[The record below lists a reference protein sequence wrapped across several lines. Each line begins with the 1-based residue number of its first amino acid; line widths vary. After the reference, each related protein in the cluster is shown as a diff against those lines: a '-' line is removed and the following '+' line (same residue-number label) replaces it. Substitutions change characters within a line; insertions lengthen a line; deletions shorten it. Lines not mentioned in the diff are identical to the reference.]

1 MDTTVDYPPH
11 SHLRPTR
18 APKGNMFSQT
28 AEYAL
33 RAVMHL
39 VERPDAPAS
48 SETISQ
54 AMQIPKP
61 YLSKVLR
68 DLVLAEVV
76 RSIRG
81 PNGGFVLAR
90 LASQVTVL
98 DVVNAVD
105 PIKRITACPL
115 GRPEHTQLCRL
126 HRQMDSAIE
135 HVECSLRSTTLDQ
148 LATSPDLLARPATTT
163 QPLILS
169 KRRKAKP

>member
-1 MDTTVDYPPH
+1 MMDMVIDYPSATH
-11 SHLRPTR
+11 R
-18 APKGNMFSQT
+18 ARSARSKGHMFSQT

-39 VERPDAPAS
+39 VEQPDGPAS
-48 SETISQ
+48 SETISR
-54 AMQIPKP
+54 AMQVPRP

-68 DLVLAEVV
+68 DLVVAELVASV
-76 RSIRG
+76 RG

-90 LASQVTVL
+90 PASRITVL

-105 PIKRITACPL
+105 PIKRITECPL
-115 GRPEHTQLCRL
+115 GRPDHQQLCRL

-148 LATSPDLLARPATTT
+148 LAGNTGVLASLPRPATAD
-163 QPLILS
+163 PSRRS
-169 KRRKAKP
+169 KP